1 MFWNKKR
8 KNDKA
13 EEAAVEIKENV
24 ENAAEQLG
32 DDAAD
37 AADKLEDAAGKVADQ
52 VDDAA
57 DAVADVVDQVDDAAS
72 KIADQL
78 EDAADKVADQAG
90 DAADK
95 VADVVDDVADK
106 VADVA
111 DQVADA
117 ADKAADLADDAA
129 DKLTANAAA
138 PAHAASG
145 VLDEKVSE
153 MAAFAAEMA
162 QEAEKLAAGNADER
176 PGSASARIAAS
187 HGASGAAGSADGSH
201 GAAASDGTSGT
212 GTRPDGAAIAKE
224 IEEAAAAHSASV
236 AEAWNTAAADAGSQD
251 AAPSKFGR
259 SSSLDSTIVA
269 ADGLFGANSRDKTEI
284 DLKALIGD
292 SYRADDKDDTK
303 KYRGLSGHR
312 KTDTQ
317 RIKAAGTAAIAAGTA
332 AIAAGSERRSSG
344 SAADAAV
351 QEPDPDAIKQAEL
364 LRLVKLENAKSA
376 ARSKHKTK
384 RNGVGVVS
392 SLLFIAAVLCAV
404 YGAIVVMTLGTGNW
418 FNFVWLIG
426 AAVLMIFSF
435 TLSRHSRLP
444 KVLKFLLFL
453 ALVACIVNFGVFL
466 YKDISFAANGP
477 GTETRWVIIL
487 GAKVNG
493 TMPSVE
499 FQARIEKAAEFVR
512 EADFERTSSKSAS
525 LPPIITI
532 VTTGGQGE
540 DEGAAE
546 GDVAARVLRSYGFD
560 SSRLLVETVSASTQ
574 ENLKNARD
582 LIIAE
587 GGTMYD
593 DVVIVT
599 STFHLY
605 RAIRLANSVG
615 FQNVSGLGSKGLD
628 LLLPHYYFREYA
640 AIIKEAY
647 LGRFGK

>member
-8 KNDKA
+8 KNDQA
-13 EEAAVEIKENV
+13 EKAAVEIKETI
-24 ENAAEQLG
+24 ENAADQARDGADKAADLAG
-32 DDAAD
+32 DVADKVEDLAGNVADKVEDLAGDAADKVAD
-37 AADKLEDAAGKVADQ
+37 AADQVADGADKVADQ

-57 DAVADVVDQVDDAAS
+57 NKVAE
-72 KIADQL
+72 QL
-78 EDAADKVADQAG
+78 E
-90 DAADK
+90 
-95 VADVVDDVADK
+95 
-106 VADVA
+106 
-111 DQVADA
+111 DA
-117 ADKAADLADDAA
+117 ADKAADLADEAA
-129 DKLTANAAA
+129 DNLAAAA

-187 HGASGAAGSADGSH
+187 HGTSGAAGSADGSH
-201 GAAASDGTSGT
+201 AAASDGSSGS

-224 IEEAAAAHSASV
+224 IQEAAAAHSASV

-251 AAPSKFGR
+251 AAPSKFGH

-269 ADGLFGANSRDKTEI
+269 ADGLFGANSSDKTEI

-344 SAADAAV
+344 SAADAAA

-426 AAVLMIFSF
+426 AAVLIIISF
-435 TLSRHSRLP
+435 ALSRHSRLP
-444 KVLKFLLFL
+444 KFLKFLLFL
-453 ALVACIVNFGVFL
+453 ALVACIINFGVFL

-560 SSRLLVETVSASTQ
+560 SSRLLVENVSATTQ

-640 AIIKEAY
+640 AVIKEAY
-647 LGRFGK
+647 LDRFGK